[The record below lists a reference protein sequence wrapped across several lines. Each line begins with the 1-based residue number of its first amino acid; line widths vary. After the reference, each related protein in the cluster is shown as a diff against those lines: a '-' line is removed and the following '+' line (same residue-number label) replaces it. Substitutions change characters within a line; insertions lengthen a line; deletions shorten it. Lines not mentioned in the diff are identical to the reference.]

1 MRTGVIVYM
10 LDENFPV
17 ENEPKLAAA
26 VKASH
31 QADRVEVVSRD
42 QKHFDVMDAWWKL
55 TTKGMQRFVFMFLD
69 SPLDGTSKPSRR
81 HLRVVK

>member
-26 VKASH
+26 VKVSH

-55 TTKGMQRFVFMFLD
+55 TTKGMQRVVFMFLGA
-69 SPLDGTSKPSRR
+69 SPENKIKPSRR